1 MHKVFVADKLAPEGI
16 DALKKYPELN
26 VVFKPGLSV
35 EEAKVE
41 VEDADAVIVR
51 SATKLKGELLDSA
64 KSLKV
69 IGRAGI
75 GVDNIDI
82 DRATEKGVVVL
93 NTPDANATT
102 TAELAIGHL
111 FSLSRNLPEA
121 DRSVRAG
128 KWERNKFLGVELSGK
143 TVGVIGFGTIGR
155 LVAERCAGL
164 KMRVLGFDPFVTED
178 TFKEHMVEK
187 KELEDLLE
195 NSDYV
200 TLHCPVTDG
209 TRQMFNSELFSKM
222 RKGAFLINCARG
234 ELVNEIALAEAL
246 TTGVLAGAAIDVF
259 NQEPPTGCPLLSLDS
274 VYFTPHLGAST
285 HEAQSAVGVEIAH
298 SIASYLIKG
307 EVRNA
312 VNVPNLETDKLQRT
326 QPYTELGEKL
336 GRLIG
341 SMAKGSISSLE
352 VAMFGDAAKL
362 DAQQISSSVIIGLLK
377 EHHSV
382 PVNQINALY
391 LARRQGMQVSEIS
404 SLDSKDY
411 VSILRVSVT
420 TETEQLVLEGTIFDG
435 LHPRLVRVGDY
446 EIESPLK
453 GYLLFS
459 WHADQPGVIGSLGE
473 ILGKLGINI
482 SRMQV
487 GVSDNMQLAIA
498 ILGIS
503 KGLSK
508 DTIETIEKLDA
519 VSRAL
524 QVEV

>member
-16 DALKKYPELN
+16 NALKKYPELN

-35 EEAKVE
+35 EEAVLE
-41 VEDADAVIVR
+41 VKDADAVIVR
-51 SATKLKGELLDSA
+51 SATKLKGELLEA
-64 KSLKV
+64 TEKLKV

-75 GVDNIDI
+75 GVDNIDV

-102 TAELAIGHL
+102 TAELAIAHI

-121 DRSVRAG
+121 DKSVRLG

-143 TVGVIGFGTIGR
+143 TVGIVGFGTIGR
-155 LVAERCAGL
+155 LVAERCIGL
-164 KMRVLGFDPFVTED
+164 KMRVLGFDPYVTEE
-178 TFKEHMVEK
+178 TFKEHAVEK
-187 KELEDLLE
+187 RELEELLAK
-195 NSDYV
+195 SDYV
-200 TLHCPVTDG
+200 TLHCPVTEG
-209 TRQMFNSELFSKM
+209 TREMFNAHLFSKM
-222 RKGAFLINCARG
+222 KNGSFLINCARG
-234 ELVNEIALAEAL
+234 ELVKEEALADAIKS
-246 TTGVLAGAAIDVF
+246 GSLAGAAVDVF
-259 NQEPPTGCPLLSLDS
+259 KDEPPKDSSLLELDK

-298 SIASYLIKG
+298 SIASYLIEG

-312 VNVPNLETDKLQRT
+312 VNVPNLETEKLQRM
-326 QPYTELGEKL
+326 QPYAELGRKL
-336 GRLIG
+336 GLLIG
-341 SMAKGSISSLE
+341 SMAKETISSLE
-352 VAMFGDAAKL
+352 VATFGDAAKL
-362 DAQQISSSVIIGLLK
+362 DTHSITSSVIIGLLK

-404 SLDSKDY
+404 SLDSRDY
-411 VSILRVSVT
+411 VSILRVTIT
-420 TETEQLVLEGTIFDG
+420 TEKESLTLEGTIFDG

-446 EIESPLK
+446 EIESPLH
-453 GYLLFS
+453 GHLLFT

-487 GVSDNMQLAIA
+487 GVSENMQLAIA

-508 DTIETIEKLDA
+508 STIDTIEKLDA